1 MDIRTGYDVKD
12 TVRIESTIELNPP
25 FDDTTKTD
33 PETVEITITNPD
45 NTEDVTSESMTN
57 HETGEY
63 YYNWDTVNLDEGD
76 YFVEVYAERASGE
89 SELEDFYIRLE

>member
-12 TVRIESTIELNPP
+12 TIRIESTIELNPP

-33 PETVEITITNPD
+33 PETVEITITEPD
-45 NTEDVTSESMTN
+45 DTEDVSTSMTN

-63 YYNWDTVNLDEGD
+63 YYNWDTTNLDEGD
-76 YFVEVYAERASGE
+76 YLVEVYAERASSE